1 MLQDSRGGAPLHIYM
16 QGDSALRQQKN
27 FLCHLLQPGFSGD
40 LWALDVALR
49 HAEPISGCYSPEL
62 GVRVTH
68 VDNSC
73 CNTDTLAHLARTD
86 NDPYGSPE
94 PPAWRPG
101 GVGTS
106 SSSSSGNGSSTQS
119 HQSLPATHRDTTLVL
134 YLNCGLHLM
143 HLGVARPFECLPE
156 QYGYMRL
163 LRDFSDAAA
172 RLYPLSPQVFMTSN
186 DICQSAFR
194 GIYKQVLQNMTRDPE
209 ALIQQ
214 CVLVN
219 NNVKH
224 AGAQLAGNIP
234 AITAACRNGLFIG
247 ESSRLLRERMLM
259 AVAMLRRRHH
269 GRAYI
274 TGSAAAAAAA
284 SAHHRPAGGGAS
296 AHGLGAA
303 AADLVMTA
311 ARAPTGAPSAA
322 AASGRRLMD
331 SSAAAAATA
340 TTSVAAA
347 GHASPYE
354 TVQNSQAVAEG
365 GGAEAAARE
374 WALAE
379 GASASAASAA
389 VPPTTVDVVD
399 GYAITAGQ
407 CWASQVSDGRH
418 YPYLVPMQVPFQLVC
433 SPPAAAK
440 VRNP

>member
-172 RLYPLSPQVFMTSN
+172 RLYPLSP
-186 DICQSAFR
+186 
-194 GIYKQVLQNMTRDPE
+194 
-209 ALIQQ
+209 
-214 CVLVN
+214 
-219 NNVKH
+219 
-224 AGAQLAGNIP
+224 QLAGNIP